1 MAFDFSFLLLAKI
14 CKATCYESSQLYR
27 LPKLFILR
35 IIIICVSICNM
46 NIMFVDQLNNAGSI
60 KASESVNWLLARG
73 ISSITTDELAALL
86 GIPKNHVPQRM
97 VALKRRREI
106 VSPAQGLWV
115 PVPPEY
121 MTWGAPPAI
130 DVIDSLMRHLKTD
143 YYIGWLSAAELHG
156 ASHHAPQVFQ
166 VATSRSVRA
175 RTVGRS
181 RFQFF
186 LREHIKQVSVIQT
199 ETKSG
204 MVPVSSMETTLL
216 DVTKDVGNVGGI
228 DNAANL
234 VIELCEAS
242 APDMDAIVTLSLYYP
257 VTAARRLG
265 FLLEN
270 FTEISGLHKLKDA
283 CAKRNITS
291 SLLDPHAEPIGVVDA
306 GWNIKI
312 NREVSPDV

>member
-1 MAFDFSFLLLAKI
+1 MN
-14 CKATCYESSQLYR
+14 
-27 LPKLFILR
+27 
-35 IIIICVSICNM
+35 NM
-46 NIMFVDQLNNAGSI
+46 IEAQLNNAGRI
-60 KASESVNWLLARG
+60 KASASVNWMLAHG
-73 ISSITTDELAALL
+73 ISSITTGELAALL

-97 VALKRRREI
+97 APLKQRREI
-106 VSPAQGLWV
+106 ISPVQGLWV

-130 DVIDSLMRHLKTD
+130 DVIDAIMRHLKTD
-143 YYIGWLSAAELHG
+143 YYIGWLSAAELLG

-166 VATSRSVRA
+166 VATSRAIRA
-175 RTVGRS
+175 KSTGRS

-186 LREHIKQVSVIQT
+186 HREHIKQVSLIQV

-204 MVPVSSMETTLL
+204 MVPVSSRETTLL
-216 DVTKDVGNVGGI
+216 DVANDVGIVGGI

-242 APDMDAIVTLSLYYP
+242 EPDLEALAALSAHYP
-257 VTAARRLG
+257 VAAVRRLG
-265 FLLEN
+265 YLIEN
-270 FTEISGLHKLKDA
+270 FSETTGLNILRTA
-283 CAKRNITS
+283 SAMRNVS
-291 SLLDPHAEPIGVVDA
+291 VSLLDPQAKSRGNVDT